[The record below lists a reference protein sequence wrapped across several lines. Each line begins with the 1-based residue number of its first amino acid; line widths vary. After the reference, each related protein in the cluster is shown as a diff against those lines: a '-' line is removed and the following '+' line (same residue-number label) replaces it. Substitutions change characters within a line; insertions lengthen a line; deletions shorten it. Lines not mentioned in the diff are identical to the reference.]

1 MKKTIM
7 QPAELCEYLQVS
19 RRTLAR
25 YETEGLFKAVKLSKR
40 NSIFF
45 LEDVLEVLSS
55 LQTK

>member
-1 MKKTIM
+1 M

-40 NSIFF
+40 NSVFF
-45 LEDVLEVLSS
+45 LEDVMEVLNS